1 MRAFI
6 RRLPDSLWNVTIFV
20 VVLAFFTQIAISLAR
35 SGAVP
40 GMQLVVEF
48 VLTVA
53 LLCIPVAL
61 AWIGKQRQV
70 AWYSLG
76 ALVVLLAFARVFF
89 F

>member
-1 MRAFI
+1 MRTFI
-6 RRLPDSLWNVTIFV
+6 RNLPNNLWNVTVFV
-20 VVLAFFTQIAISLAR
+20 AVLAFFTQIAISLAR

-40 GMQLVVEF
+40 GTQLVLEF
-48 VLTVA
+48 ILTAA

-61 AWIGKQRQV
+61 AWFGKQRQT

-76 ALVVLLAFARVFF
+76 AIVVLLAFARVFF

>member
-48 VLTVA
+48 ILTVA
-53 LLCIPVAL
+53 LLCIPIAL